1 MRWGEGKE
9 NGRGWRGMTT
19 TTMMTTMYVAYNNG
33 GNDDA
38 TKALSDRGIQG
49 GGDFWTQ
56 STIKLELG
64 VERGGAHV
72 QMTMTTTMRP
82 GEKNTQQPTTSS
94 GRAIEGER
102 DGGVGSWQ

>member
-1 MRWGEGKE
+1 MHWGEGKE

-19 TTMMTTMYVAYNNG
+19 TTMTTTMYVAYDNR

-38 TKALSDRGIQG
+38 TKASLDRGIQG

-64 VERGGAHV
+64 VERGGR
-72 QMTMTTTMRP
+72 MC
-82 GEKNTQQPTTSS
+82 K
-94 GRAIEGER
+94 
-102 DGGVGSWQ
+102 